1 MQKNAATCLV
11 NFLEPDVSK
20 FLMYL
25 VQPQPTPTSIS
36 RLILILMI
44 SVLTVGCGKSP
55 ENNSDKPEKDSLN
68 GKKVPAAG
76 IEVLDWPDH
85 IEPTHVAMELKK
97 VSQHTYFVE
106 GPPGTPTD
114 NEGFMSNAG
123 VVVTPD
129 GVVVFDALG
138 TPSLAFKLCKLIKE
152 ITDKPI
158 VKVVVSHFHADHIYG
173 LQVLKDMGAEVIAP
187 IGAKDYLASDA
198 AQGRLKE
205 RRESLFPWV
214 NEETYIVDPDVYVD
228 KDVSFTLGG
237 INFEIIL
244 LGSTHS
250 QGDLMLRV
258 KPDGVLFSGDLVFEG
273 RIPFVAGSNPDVW
286 LDRLSKFDA
295 SGIRYVVP
303 GHGSMS
309 TNPEQALG
317 FTRDYLVY
325 LHDSMSNAV
334 ENLVSFDEAYS
345 SLDWSKYEN
354 LPAFVANRVNAYYVY
369 LKLEEL
375 SIQ

>member
-1 MQKNAATCLV
+1 MCFTYRQPTLLQT
-11 NFLEPDVSK
+11 FLQWSLLITMVSVVIVACDKSPVQNHQANNDDAPENVSK
-20 FLMYL
+20 
-25 VQPQPTPTSIS
+25 TS
-36 RLILILMI
+36 
-44 SVLTVGCGKSP
+44 KA
-55 ENNSDKPEKDSLN
+55 D
-68 GKKVPAAG
+68 
-76 IEVLDWPDH
+76 IEVIDWPDN

-97 VSQHTYFVE
+97 ISEHTYFVE

-123 VVVTPD
+123 VVVTSE

-138 TPSLAFKLCKLIKE
+138 TPSLSFKLCKLIKE
-152 ITDKPI
+152 VTDKPI
-158 VKVVVSHFHADHIYG
+158 VKAVVSHYHADHIYG
-173 LQVLKDMGAEVIAP
+173 LQVLKGMGAEVIAP
-187 IGAKDYLASDA
+187 LGAKDYLASDT

-214 NEETYIVDPDVYVD
+214 NEETYIVEPDVYVD
-228 KDVSFTLGG
+228 RDMSFSLGG
-237 INFEIIL
+237 VDFEVIL

-258 KPDGVLFSGDLVFEG
+258 KPDGVLFSGDLIFEG

-286 LDRLSKFDA
+286 LERLSKLET
-295 SGIRYVVP
+295 GGMQYVVP

-309 TNPEQALG
+309 SNPEQALS
-317 FTRDYLVY
+317 FTRDYLTF
-325 LHDSMSNAV
+325 LHDSMNEAV
-334 ENLVSFDEAYS
+334 ENLVPFDEAYK
-345 SLDWSKYEN
+345 SLDWSRYEN